1 MKKIRALK
9 VEGSIAY
16 LNKKHA
22 YVLRIK
28 EGEKIKILL
37 PSGDFALAEVVD
49 SENMR
54 AKILEFIPPVEN
66 KLKISIAIPL
76 LKKGKTEK
84 IVEYLSIV
92 GVEKIIPVIT
102 RRSEV
107 RPKEE
112 KKLKIEQRLAKI
124 SVEYARISG
133 VKPPEIEKIVSLEKL
148 QDNQYQKKIVFYES
162 SPKILSYDDLK
173 NIISSSDKIIIL
185 IGPEGGFDEDEIS
198 YLRSRGWEDFSIGNK
213 ILTSELFPIYIIS
226 IFDFFSS
233 RI

>member
-107 RPKEE
+107 RPKDE

-148 QDNQYQKKIVFYES
+148 QDNQYQKKIVFYELS
-162 SPKILSYDDLK
+162 TKILSYDDLK

>member
-28 EGEKIKILL
+28 EGEKVKILL

-54 AKILEFIPPVEN
+54 AQILEFIPPVEN

-84 IVEYLSIV
+84 IVEHLSII

-102 RRSEV
+102 QRSEV
-107 RPKEE
+107 RPKDE
-112 KKLKIEQRLAKI
+112 KKLKIEQRLAKL
-124 SVEYARISG
+124 SAEYARISG
-133 VKPPEIEKIVSLEKL
+133 VKPPQIEKIVLLEKL
-148 QDNQYQKKIVFYES
+148 EDNQYQKKIVFYES
-162 SPKILSYDDLK
+162 SPRILSYDDLES
-173 NIISSSDKIIIL
+173 IVSSSDRIIIL
-185 IGPEGGFDEDEIS
+185 IGPEGGFTEDEIES
-198 YLRSRGWEDFSIGNK
+198 LRSRGWEDFSIGSK

>member
-28 EGEKIKILL
+28 EGDKVKILL

-54 AKILEFIPPVEN
+54 AQILEFIPPLEN

-84 IVEYLSIV
+84 IVEYLSII

-102 RRSEV
+102 QRSEV
-107 RPKEE
+107 RPKDE
-112 KKLKIEQRLAKI
+112 KKLKIEQRLIKI
-124 SVEYARISG
+124 SAEYARISG

-148 QDNQYQKKIVFYES
+148 QDNQYQKKIVFYELS
-162 SPKILSYDDLK
+162 TKILSYDDLK

-198 YLRSRGWEDFSIGNK
+198 YLRSRGWEDFSIGSK

>member
-22 YVLRIK
+22 HVLRIK

-37 PSGDFALAEVVD
+37 PSGEFALAEVVD

-54 AKILEFIPPVEN
+54 AQILEFIPPVEN

-76 LKKGKTEK
+76 LKKEKTEK
-84 IVEYLSIV
+84 IVEYLSII

-107 RPKEE
+107 RPKDE

-148 QDNQYQKKIVFYES
+148 QDNQYQKKIVFYELS
-162 SPKILSYDDLK
+162 TKILSYDDLK

-198 YLRSRGWEDFSIGNK
+198 YLRSRGWEDFSIGSK

>member
-54 AKILEFIPPVEN
+54 AKILEVIPPVEN

-84 IVEYLSIV
+84 IVEYLSII

-107 RPKEE
+107 RPKDE

-148 QDNQYQKKIVFYES
+148 QDNQYQKKIVFYELS
-162 SPKILSYDDLK
+162 TKILSYDDLK

-198 YLRSRGWEDFSIGNK
+198 YLRSRGWEDFSIGSK